1 MQMTAETLFSQ
12 ESPALTRRLERML
25 GSREAAEDIA
35 QEAFL
40 RLWRRAPEG
49 LDSGEQAAW
58 LQRTASNL
66 AIDELR
72 RRKRRGR
79 VALDEESVGAIAAD
93 GAESLAVRDALDR
106 LSAHER
112 LCVLLRF
119 QAGLSYGE
127 IAETLAITP
136 EAARKRVSRARRSFA
151 AAYRGARASDRPL
164 VLLEPRYDAE
174 RYVRWLERAGAEVRL
189 ARPGPIEPQLAAA
202 DAIVI
207 SGSVTDLH
215 PGLYGERPRVRLN
228 APNPARDARE
238 IRVTRAA
245 LESSLPLLGI
255 CGGAQLMNIALG
267 GSLYQDLEADGAAG
281 RSHWGV
287 QHGIETRPG
296 TLARRILGR
305 GGIVSSEHHQA
316 ARRIGRGLR
325 GTSRSD
331 DSIFESIEL
340 GGERFALGLQWHP
353 EHDESELAGR
363 RIGDALLAAA
373 SEHAADRGG
382 RP

>member
-1 MQMTAETLFSQ
+1 M
-12 ESPALTRRLERML
+12 
-25 GSREAAEDIA
+25 
-35 QEAFL
+35 
-40 RLWRRAPEG
+40 
-49 LDSGEQAAW
+49 
-58 LQRTASNL
+58 
-66 AIDELR
+66 
-72 RRKRRGR
+72 
-79 VALDEESVGAIAAD
+79 
-93 GAESLAVRDALDR
+93 
-106 LSAHER
+106 
-112 LCVLLRF
+112 
-119 QAGLSYGE
+119 
-127 IAETLAITP
+127 
-136 EAARKRVSRARRSFA
+136 
-151 AAYRGARASDRPL
+151 
-164 VLLEPRYDAE
+164 
-174 RYVRWLERAGAEVRL
+174 
-189 ARPGPIEPQLAAA
+189 
-202 DAIVI
+202 I

-228 APNPARDARE
+228 TPNPARDARE

-340 GGERFALGLQWHP
+340 GGGRFALGLQWHP

-373 SEHAADRGG
+373 SEHAADRGAG
-382 RP
+382 REPGSTLRTCGERTRPGCAASPSGTRRASRRAPCSRPTTGGELIAAISIGKRARRSPTPSADRRCGRAAAPPPRADQERGLRPPSPGYQSRTAAGAGRAGEARLGAELGAGCGECSP

>member
-1 MQMTAETLFSQ
+1 M
-12 ESPALTRRLERML
+12 
-25 GSREAAEDIA
+25 
-35 QEAFL
+35 
-40 RLWRRAPEG
+40 
-49 LDSGEQAAW
+49 
-58 LQRTASNL
+58 
-66 AIDELR
+66 
-72 RRKRRGR
+72 
-79 VALDEESVGAIAAD
+79 
-93 GAESLAVRDALDR
+93 
-106 LSAHER
+106 
-112 LCVLLRF
+112 
-119 QAGLSYGE
+119 
-127 IAETLAITP
+127 
-136 EAARKRVSRARRSFA
+136 
-151 AAYRGARASDRPL
+151 
-164 VLLEPRYDAE
+164 
-174 RYVRWLERAGAEVRL
+174 RL